1 MKYIIVGLHSS
12 GKQEVLDALTKDGIE
27 CGRLFTNA
35 DLSDPRYDFYT
46 DEDVRTI
53 FENNAY
59 VFIKDLGTSSKIN
72 CYEGLSL
79 NEFDYNDVF
88 ALTPDQFNSIPLVP
102 LKDEVCFIWM
112 DCNDSAR
119 RTRYQEEK
127 RQYNFNKQDKVE
139 KTRLSDF
146 IKNIYNFPKSHLL
159 YFFNE
164 DPQRVAAIV
173 YALVKHP
180 ELLSIF
186 EKKFN

>member
-1 MKYIIVGLHSS
+1 MKYIIVGLHST
-12 GKQEVLDALTKDGIE
+12 GKQEVLDALAKDGIE

-59 VFIKDLGTSSKIN
+59 VFIKELCTTSKIN

-79 NEFDYNDVF
+79 NEFDYKDVF
-88 ALTPDQFNSIPLVP
+88 ALTPDQFNAIPLVP
-102 LKDEVCFIWM
+102 LSDDVCFIWM
-112 DCNDSAR
+112 DSNDTSR
-119 RTRYQEEK
+119 RTRYMEEK
-127 RQYNFNKQDKVE
+127 RSYNFNQQDKVE
-139 KTRLSDF
+139 KERLSDF
-146 IKNIYNFPKSHLL
+146 IKNIYSFPKSHIL

-164 DPQRVAAIV
+164 DPQRVAAII

-180 ELLSIF
+180 ELLPIF